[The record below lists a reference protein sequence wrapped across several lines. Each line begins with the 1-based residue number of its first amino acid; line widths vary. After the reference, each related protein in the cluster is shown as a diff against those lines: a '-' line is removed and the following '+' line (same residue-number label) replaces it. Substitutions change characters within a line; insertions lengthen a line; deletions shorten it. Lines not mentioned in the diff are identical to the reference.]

1 MRCFSLPMTNSESSS
16 KRLLAYGSLACG
28 ATALVSGNAEAATV
42 VDVNATSYNTG
53 LSDIGTVGTTFNPSA
68 PFGPKAYL
76 TFTAGS
82 GVSAQQNGSYNI
94 FSRSTDSSSPMGFQT
109 SSSFLYSLNNGP
121 SNGALLNSNDNWLF
135 AKGVND
141 PNQQLWLQLQFGA
154 TTGSGFSI
162 VRAVIPSTPG
172 ELPTAAA
179 ASAAVPETSSLAL
192 LSLGAAG
199 LLKRRRRAA

>member
-1 MRCFSLPMTNSESSS
+1 MTNSESSS

-42 VDVNATSYNTG
+42 VNVNATSYNTG
-53 LSDIGTVGTTFNPSA
+53 LSDIGTIGTTFNPGA
-68 PFGPKAYL
+68 PLGPKAYL

-82 GVSAQQNGSYNI
+82 GVSVVQNGSNNN
-94 FSRSTDSSSPMGFQT
+94 FSRSTDSSSSPGSQT
-109 SSSFLYSLNNGP
+109 FFSGVLYSLNSA
-121 SNGALLNSNDNWLF
+121 SNLGSLLDSSDNWLF

-141 PNQQLWLQLQFGA
+141 PNQQVWLQLHFGA

-162 VRAVIPSTPG
+162 VNAVIPSTPG
-172 ELPTAAA
+172 ELPNAAA
-179 ASAAVPETSSLAL
+179 AATAVPESSSLAL